1 MTEEFLGRGWSFPVT
16 TDREDAMDLAAG
28 VTDIEQSIR
37 IIIGTAKG
45 ERVMRPEFGCG
56 IHEYTFAAVDTTT
69 LTLVES
75 AVEDALV
82 EWEPRI
88 EVLSVDTDTA
98 RLANGRLDIGVEYRV
113 RRTNTERNLVYPF
126 YVDGGET

>member
-1 MTEEFLGRGWSFPVT
+1 MTEDFLGRGWSFPVT
-16 TDREDAMDLAAG
+16 TDGEDAIDLASGA
-28 VTDIEQSIR
+28 TDIEQSIR

-56 IHEYTFAAVDTTT
+56 IHEYAFAAVDTTT

-75 AVEDALV
+75 AVEDALA

-88 EVLSVDTDTA
+88 EVLSVDTDTG
-98 RLANGRLDIGVEYRV
+98 RLANGRLDIHVEYRV
-113 RRTNTERNLVYPF
+113 RQTNTERNLVYPF
-126 YVDGGET
+126 YVDGGGV